1 MIFLTSIP
9 IFMKTSFSL
18 LLAVA
23 FSIYREY
30 HKAICVQQTQK
41 WLLKDLFSSVPLS
54 QSSHLPIVMA
64 QSPQLYSAGV
74 AFHLVLYLEQAHQP
88 TRYQPQHFSLGLGS
102 KVFSIYA
109 ITCLL
114 LSQYEGAAH
123 EGGKGLSIWDTF
135 TEKHPGPLS
144 L

>member
-1 MIFLTSIP
+1 
-9 IFMKTSFSL
+9 
-18 LLAVA
+18 
-23 FSIYREY
+23 
-30 HKAICVQQTQK
+30 
-41 WLLKDLFSSVPLS
+41 
-54 QSSHLPIVMA
+54 MA

-74 AFHLVLYLEQAHQP
+74 AFHLVLYLEQPHQP